1 MSFYNYKNIKAL
13 NMDGLAYWVSSPHQI
28 YLIKS
33 DSNDASF
40 KFVIKIFFGDR
51 QLIKNDNF

>member
-40 KFVIKIFFGDR
+40 KFVIKFFWA
-51 QLIKNDNF
+51 IDN